1 MSGANR
7 QRRST
12 QMAGFTMVE
21 MMVAIVLGLLVT
33 DALVAMF
40 VGVRSAS
47 RMSSGVAAL
56 SDSGRFA
63 LDTIEE
69 NVRGAGNFAC
79 NSTAP
84 VTVVNTQMVR
94 EISLLTPTPGT
105 PLVSDYTEPLEGYEA
120 NGTGPG
126 ANMAIVN
133 SPAPDGT
140 QTDWLTTNLLGN
152 KLDGSLVAPPF
163 PAGQGGNVGR
173 LIQGSDVLVIHES
186 LASTPPAY
194 TTVVANGTGTFTVN
208 SSTMFGG
215 GGQIGAI
222 TNCVQTEVFQLGAF
236 NPGAGTGTVVLGGG
250 FPGNQ
255 APGQLSQN
263 MDFGIGSQVV
273 PADTIVFYIGI
284 GEDGDG
290 ALFRWETNGGVLGQ
304 NDGYSV
310 NEELVPDV
318 ENMQILY
325 GIETPLSAGTQT
337 VAQYVTADKV
347 APPLAVTG
355 DFNSVI
361 SVKVAL
367 LVASPPG
374 AVPKG
379 TVAAASPPL
388 LLGNNWTLGAAD
400 GRMRKVYEQ
409 TMFLRN
415 MSP

>member
-1 MSGANR
+1 MSAHVRHAGARMSGF
-7 QRRST
+7 S
-12 QMAGFTMVE
+12 MVE
-21 MMVAIVLGLLVT
+21 LMVAIVLGLLVT

-84 VTVVNTQMVR
+84 VSVAGTQVIR
-94 EISLLTPTPGT
+94 QVSLLNVGGS
-105 PLVSDYTEPLEGYEA
+105 PLVSDFGDPVAGYEA
-120 NGTGPG
+120 VGTGPG
-126 ANMAIVN
+126 AALAIPNTPVDDTGN
-133 SPAPDGT
+133 TG
-140 QTDWLTTNLLGN
+140 DWASTNTLGN
-152 KLDGSLVAPPF
+152 VLDGALGTPPT
-163 PAGQGGNVGR
+163 PVGQAGAVGH
-173 LIQGSDVLVIHES
+173 IVQGSDVLVIHES
-186 LASTPPAY
+186 QASIPPAY
-194 TTVVANGTGTFTVN
+194 TTNVATGAGAFFITSNSTFSGV
-208 SSTMFGG
+208 
-215 GGQIGAI
+215 GQIAAI
-222 TNCVQTEVFQLGAF
+222 TNCVQTEVFQVGSFNAGSGQVTLGGAT
-236 NPGAGTGTVVLGGG
+236 PGNTAGTLS
-250 FPGNQ
+250 GNI
-255 APGQLSQN
+255 
-263 MDFGIGSQVV
+263 DFTIGSQVV
-273 PADTIVFYIGI
+273 PADTVVFYIGI

-290 ALFRWETNGGVLGQ
+290 ALFRWETNGGVIGVA
-304 NDGYSV
+304 DGHSV

-325 GIETPLSAGTQT
+325 GVETAVSASTQT

-347 APPLAVTG
+347 QNTSITG
-355 DFNSVI
+355 DFNGVI

-374 AVPKG
+374 AVPTG
-379 TVAAASPPL
+379 TVAAASPPD
-388 LLGNNWTLGAAD
+388 LLGDTWTLGAPD

>member
-1 MSGANR
+1 MSAHLQHDR
-7 QRRST
+7 AR
-12 QMAGFTMVE
+12 MAGFSMVE
-21 MMVAIVLGLLVT
+21 LMVAIVLGLLVT

-47 RMSSGVAAL
+47 RMSTGVAAL

-84 VTVVNTQMVR
+84 VSVAGTPVIRQ
-94 EISLLTPTPGT
+94 ISLLNPTPGQ
-105 PLVSDYTEPLEGYEA
+105 PLVSDFTEPVEGYEA
-120 NGTGPG
+120 NNTGPG
-126 ANMAIVN
+126 QNVAIANT
-133 SPAPDGT
+133 PAPDNT

-152 KLDGSLVAPPF
+152 KLDGSLINPPF
-163 PAGQGGNVGR
+163 PVGQGGNVGR
-173 LIQGSDVLVIHES
+173 LIQGSDVLVMHES
-186 LASTPPAY
+186 LASAQAGY
-194 TTVVANGTGTFTVN
+194 TTNIATGAGAFLISNTTE
-208 SSTMFGG
+208 FGG
-215 GGQIGAI
+215 AGQIGAI
-222 TNCVQTEVFQLGAF
+222 TNCVQTEIFQVGGFTGGGQVTLGGAY
-236 NPGAGTGTVVLGGG
+236 PGNTAGT
-250 FPGNQ
+250 
-255 APGQLSQN
+255 LSN
-263 MDFGIGSQVV
+263 NIDFTIGSQVV
-273 PADTIVFYIGI
+273 PADTVVFYIGI

-290 ALFRWETNGGVLGQ
+290 ALFRWETNGGVIGQ

-325 GIETPLSAGTQT
+325 GVETALSANTQT
-337 VAQYVTADKV
+337 VAQYVTANQV
-347 APPLAVTG
+347 AVTSITG
-355 DFNSVI
+355 DFNGVI
-361 SVKVAL
+361 SVKIAL

-374 AVPKG
+374 AVPQG
-379 TVAAASPPL
+379 AVAAASPPT
-388 LLGNNWTLGAAD
+388 LLGTNWALGAPD